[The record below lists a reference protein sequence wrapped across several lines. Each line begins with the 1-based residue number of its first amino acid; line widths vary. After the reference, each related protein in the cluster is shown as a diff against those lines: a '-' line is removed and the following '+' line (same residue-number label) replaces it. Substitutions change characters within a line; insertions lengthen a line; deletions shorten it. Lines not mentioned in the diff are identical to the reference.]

1 MKKNFEG
8 HGHHKAAKNEVKK
21 VMSAKNAARSKS
33 SKNIFISSIPS
44 DGITVKDGNCVFHIS
59 DKSVET
65 IASIIKLALENPA
78 LIKEH
83 GEFFLSMVGKVTYA
97 NTLLHDQQEKRDKSM
112 AEFLKVTQPEKS

>member
-21 VMSAKNAARSKS
+21 VMSARNAARSS
-33 SKNIFISSIPS
+33 AKNISILPK

-65 IASIIKLALENPA
+65 VASIIKLALENPA

-97 NTLLHDQQEKRDKSM
+97 NTLLRDQEKRNKYMS
-112 AEFLKVTQPEKS
+112 EFLKVTQPEKS

>member
-8 HGHHKAAKNEVKK
+8 HGHRKAAKNEVKK
-21 VMSAKNAARSKS
+21 VISARNAARSS
-33 SKNIFISSIPS
+33 RKNITISSIPS
-44 DGITVKDGNCVFHIS
+44 DGITVKDGNNIFHIS

-65 IASIIKLALENPA
+65 FAGIMKLALENPA

-83 GEFFLSMVGKVTYA
+83 GEFFLSMVGKIKYA
-97 NTLLHDQQEKRDKSM
+97 ENLLRDQKENM

>member
-21 VMSAKNAARSKS
+21 IMATRKIAG

-65 IASIIKLALENPA
+65 VASIIKLALENPA

-97 NTLLHDQQEKRDKSM
+97 NTLLRDQEKRNKYMS
-112 AEFLKVTQPEKS
+112 EFLKVTQPEKS